1 MKLATFFIS
10 SVFSY
15 SPVTDVRGPDER
27 YIYEKPL
34 CSSVSQCSDLEGC
47 DGKIFTG
54 KTGEIELN
62 GYQNHFSCRWEVRG
76 PAGSKIKVFFRWS
89 LYQILILRSKIFSFP
104 NYWLPGS
111 KVNRSSQSIRGHFLN
126 FARKIRFDKL

>member
-27 YIYEKPL
+27 YIYEEPL
-34 CSSVSQCSDLEGC
+34 CSSVSQCSDLDGC

-54 KTGEIELN
+54 KTGEITLN

-76 PAGSKIKVFFRWS
+76 PAGSKIKVFFR
-89 LYQILILRSKIFSFP
+89 LTFDQILILSSRNSAKYPIEEISFLSKDKAFEESLHLHKKK
-104 NYWLPGS
+104 YV
-111 KVNRSSQSIRGHFLN
+111 VNDDS
-126 FARKIRFDKL
+126 

>member
-54 KTGEIELN
+54 KTGEITLN

-76 PAGSKIKVFFRWS
+76 PAGSKIKVR
-89 LYQILILRSKIFSFP
+89 FS
-104 NYWLPGS
+104 N
-111 KVNRSSQSIRGHFLN
+111 KVNRISQATRNHFLN
-126 FARKIRFDKL
+126 FSLKICFDKLLQ